1 MNTIEHRPQESRFVT
16 IVEGIEAELNY
27 NELGGVL
34 HITHTGVPSE
44 IGGRGIA
51 GQLVKAAFE
60 HARSADLKVSPDC
73 TYAEAWV
80 GKHPDYNDLVI

>member
-1 MNTIEHRPQESRFVT
+1 MTVEHQSDRSRFAVQ
-16 IVEGIEAELNY
+16 VDGHEAELDY
-27 NELGGVL
+27 VLHDGVM

-60 HARSADLKVSPDC
+60 HARAQGLKVSPDC
-73 TYAEAWV
+73 TYADAWV
-80 GKHPDYNDLVI
+80 RRHSDYNDLVN